1 MGHINQQ
8 TGNFNAYYDSHNK
21 TNTGVPENIERK
33 SSLDLGHT
41 KCFLEKV
48 ATAETR
54 QISN

>member
-8 TGNFNAYYDSHNK
+8 TGNSNAYYDSHNK